1 MARKSMAGNSN
12 YKHSATKA
20 QTRKLPS
27 EQSNQNLNTTRRNLV
42 PDRPK
47 TSPDL
52 FLDATTT
59 SMASALPIWEA
70 SNIFTQRNDLP
81 WRADPNGKLHYAR
94 EVENGK
100 GAVYFWVTEDLKQ
113 ESPATLAG
121 AAALAVISAFDIR
134 AACMHLIYAA
144 HAMQLERPWEQEFVI
159 DNRQIEDYL
168 GLRTRTDRNKQQKLA
183 LIREIVQQPC
193 KITTFISWPAQ
204 GKRKGFTIEE
214 GRLWHMQWIRDH
226 YEQDLSGNEE
236 LIGVSCSIRAGSW
249 AKYFLNEEG
258 RRDLNAFFHY
268 DCLNKALLEDIM
280 SLWHHREGAVRLMVW
295 LLPRS
300 KADRQYSLGVQT
312 LLEIAYG
319 TGRIEQARQ
328 SSQLRKRLANTWD
341 EDLLAL
347 HDRGWHLH
355 FHSETYSPELQPL
368 GFGRGSHNRP
378 KGFFEQLLLAQI
390 WISPPDNWSKE
401 AILLDGDS
409 KLEVKQAI
417 LQAEDRRHNWTGVE
431 VRARRQEKGWSQP
444 RLSMLSGL
452 SQSLIWRIE
461 NQERSITSK
470 TQEIL
475 DRTFALHN

>member
-1 MARKSMAGNSN
+1 MVRKSLAGNSN
-12 YKHSATKA
+12 YKQSATKA
-20 QTRKLPS
+20 QTHKLPN
-27 EQSNQNLNTTRRNLV
+27 EQSVHNLTRNRQNLASE
-42 PDRPK
+42 RPK

-52 FLDATTT
+52 FFNATTA

-81 WRADPNGKLHYAR
+81 WSIDPNGKLYYAR

-100 GAVYFWVTEDLKQ
+100 GAVCFWVTEDLKQ

-159 DNRQIEDYL
+159 DDRQIEDYL
-168 GLRTRTDRNKQQKLA
+168 GLRTRTDKNRQQKLA
-183 LIREIVQQPC
+183 LIKEIVQQPC

-214 GRLWHMQWIRDH
+214 GRLWHMQWLRDH
-226 YEQDLSGNEE
+226 YEQDLFGKEE
-236 LIGVSCSIRAGSW
+236 LVGVSCSIRAGSW

-258 RRDLNAFFHY
+258 RRDISTFFHY
-268 DCLNKALLEDIM
+268 GCLNKALLEDIM

-300 KADRQYSLGVQT
+300 KVDRQYPLGVQT

-319 TGRIEQARQ
+319 TEKIEKARQ
-328 SSQLRKRLANTWD
+328 SSQLRKRLANSWD

-355 FHSETYSPELQPL
+355 FHPETYLPELQPL
-368 GFGRGSHNRP
+368 GFGRGNHNRP
-378 KGFFEQLLLAQI
+378 RGFFEQLLSAHI
-390 WISPPDNWSKE
+390 WISPPDEWTKE
-401 AILLDGDS
+401 VIPLNGGS
-409 KLEVKQAI
+409 RLEVQQAI
-417 LQAEDRRHNWTGVE
+417 SQAQARHTWTGAE
-431 VRARRQEKGWSQP
+431 VRLRRQEKGWSQP
-444 RLSMLSGL
+444 KLSMLSGL

-461 NQERSITSK
+461 NQERSITCK

-475 DRTFALHN
+475 ERTFALYN